1 MGIKISELTEANQ
14 LTEGCCIPVVNN
26 GTTKKIKIKNLK
38 IQMNPNFSIKDGH
51 LFSDGID
58 IGEVQGANG
67 KTAYELACKYGFV
80 GTEEDFAKGL
90 KAGASSGLVTE
101 DFVKE
106 TVNNAVAEIVANAP
120 SDFDTLKEMSDWI
133 SEHEDDA
140 TAMNSA
146 ILENKKDSL
155 ESKINRILTDYSL
168 DIEAN
173 ALRICFVSPTETS
186 VQFGTKTY
194 TCYKSISTAIDTEY
208 PLINNFQLGL
218 LCVVLEGKYIENIR
232 LYGKENVAI
241 IGIDKL
247 KCVIENK
254 ATEEHHG
261 YYYPPLWVNPS
272 TTIGGLTI
280 NCYKKIGVDT
290 EKDAYCIH
298 TDDDGVGRVLIKNCN
313 MFCEQHACIG
323 FGTREHAPLF
333 IEDCSMIALG
343 KCLYGHNSCGSQITG
358 TVHEELHI
366 YNCYGRSGSYKCIDI
381 FDANN
386 FYPPAGSRPKN
397 LDWLVYMNNNVFL
410 NENSVD
416 SYPTTLHISPY
427 YEEATDKVNYFSKNI
442 RRMPSNKGNNSP
454 FLNYIS
460 NDVDKTEVIFT
471 DVCLTATEGG
481 SGCYYVVRNG
491 VCYVTLDVTTI
502 NTSGIENIGLPTPLF
517 DQQFSIQPFNTQ
529 DKNGIVKLYISGNLQ
544 LFSLVNN
551 TRYMI
556 TFSYPVA

>member
-1 MGIKISELTEANQ
+1 MLESSEFVT
-14 LTEGCCIPVVNN
+14 
-26 GTTKKIKIKNLK
+26 
-38 IQMNPNFSIKDGH
+38 IKD
-51 LFSDGID
+51 
-58 IGEVQGANG
+58 
-67 KTAYELACKYGFV
+67 LAEA
-80 GTEEDFAKGL
+80 TFAK
-90 KAGASSGLVTE
+90 
-101 DFVKE
+101 
-106 TVNNAVAEIVANAP
+106 
-120 SDFDTLKEMSDWI
+120 
-133 SEHEDDA
+133 EDDDLIIQRGEE
-140 TAMNSA
+140 TQRINLNNFVMNTA
-146 ILENKKDSL
+146 ILENKKNAL

-168 DIEAN
+168 DFHAN
-173 ALRICFVSPTETS
+173 ALRLCFVSPTETS
-186 VQFGTKTY
+186 VQFRTKTY

-208 PLINNFQLGL
+208 PLIINSFQLGL

-241 IGIDKL
+241 IGIDKS

-261 YYYPPLWVNPS
+261 YYYPPLWINPS

-280 NCYKKIGVDT
+280 NCYKKTGLDT

-298 TDDDGVGRVLIKNCN
+298 TDDNGVGRVLIKNCN
-313 MFCEQHACIG
+313 MYCEQHACIG

-333 IEDCSMIALG
+333 IEDCSMSSLG
-343 KCLYGHNSCGSQITG
+343 KCLYGHNSCGQQATG
-358 TVHEELHI
+358 TVYEELHI
-366 YNCYGRSGSYKCIDI
+366 YNCYGRSGTNKCIDI
-381 FDANN
+381 FDATN
-386 FYPPAGSRPKN
+386 FYPPVGSRVKP

-410 NENSVD
+410 NNNRVD

-471 DVCLTATEGG
+471 GVCLKATEGG

-502 NTSGIENIGLPTPLF
+502 NTFGIENIGLPTPLF
-517 DQQFSIQPFNTQ
+517 SQQFSIQPFNTQ
-529 DKNGIVKLYISGNLQ
+529 DKNGIVQLYISGGLQ
-544 LFSLVNN
+544 LFGLVNN
-551 TRYMI
+551 IRYMI

>member
-1 MGIKISELTEANQ
+1 MSESAEFVTIKDLARATLAKEDDDLIIQQGEE
-14 LTEGCCIPVVNN
+14 
-26 GTTKKIKIKNLK
+26 TKKINL
-38 IQMNPNFSIKDGH
+38 N
-51 LFSDGID
+51 
-58 IGEVQGANG
+58 
-67 KTAYELACKYGFV
+67 
-80 GTEEDFAKGL
+80 DF
-90 KAGASSGLVTE
+90 
-101 DFVKE
+101 
-106 TVNNAVAEIVANAP
+106 
-120 SDFDTLKEMSDWI
+120 
-133 SEHEDDA
+133 
-140 TAMNSA
+140 AMNSD

-155 ESKINRILTDYSL
+155 RSKINRILTDYRL
-168 DIEAN
+168 DIKAN
-173 ALRICFVSPTETS
+173 ALRLCFVSPTETS
-186 VQFGTKTY
+186 VQFGTTTF

-208 PLINNFQLGL
+208 PLINSFQLGL

-232 LYGKENVAI
+232 LDGKENVAI
-241 IGIDKL
+241 IGIDKA

-261 YYYPPLWVNPS
+261 YYYPPLWINPS

-280 NCYKKIGVDT
+280 YCYKKIGVET

-313 MFCEQHACIG
+313 LYCEQHACIG

-333 IEDCSMIALG
+333 IEDCTMAALG
-343 KCLYGHNSCGSQITG
+343 KCLYGHNSCGRQITG
-358 TVHEELHI
+358 TIHEELHI
-366 YNCYGRSGSYKCIDI
+366 SNCYCRSSSNKCIDI

-410 NENSVD
+410 NNNRVD
-416 SYPTTLHISPY
+416 SYPRTLHISPY
-427 YEEATDKVNYFSKNI
+427 YEEATDKVNYYSKNI

-471 DVCLTATEGG
+471 DGCLKATDGG
-481 SGCYYVVRNG
+481 SGCYYVIRNG

-502 NTSGIENIGLPTPLF
+502 KTSGLEETRLPAPLF
-517 DQQFSIQPFNTQ
+517 DQQFSIQPFDTQ
-529 DKNGIVKLYISGNLQ
+529 DKNGIIKLYTSGALQ
-544 LFSLVNN
+544 LYVLINN
-551 TRYMI
+551 TRYVI